1 MLVRT
6 ITALAAAAAL
16 IVPSAT
22 AAQAAAPTAH
32 QASVSVVAKARPGHK
47 ATGHKATRRKPK
59 ARVRT
64 ITYRGSGVRVHDVRQ
79 VGRLRGTSASFQDFV
94 VREAARQRTEV
105 QKGCDVSLYVKSYR
119 TDGFATGDVFAPGC
133 GGHVSLWAKKGGA
146 WGEVW
151 GGHSVPTCKALS
163 RAAGRTVPRGI
174 LSCR

>member
-1 MLVRT
+1 M
-6 ITALAAAAAL
+6 
-16 IVPSAT
+16 
-22 AAQAAAPTAH
+22 
-32 QASVSVVAKARPGHK
+32 
-47 ATGHKATRRKPK
+47 
-59 ARVRT
+59 RT
-64 ITYRGSGVRVHDVRQ
+64 ITYRGGGVRVHDVRQ

-105 QKGCDVSLYVKSYR
+105 QKGCDASLYVQSYR
-119 TDGFATGDVFAPGC
+119 TDGFATGTVFAPGC

-151 GGHSVPTCKALS
+151 GGQHVPSCKTLS